1 MCPLAVAPTAQ
12 PRRCDRPSVSTIPGH
27 VPSPI
32 PAFTDPVQASR
43 PNTKTMKLTI
53 ALLTVIPGLLLAEEL
68 TTLQQHKALPC
79 ALPTYEFVATEGKEN
94 AELAESLRKPAKA
107 HMDLLVAHAH
117 TWVTPLMLAVAGAR
131 IGRGVVKKLIWMVT
145 GPLLFLGG
153 GLALDFRNEADL
165 RRQLAIR
172 HEWPPLHPEALSG
185 AAYEI
190 PVPPSLANSPAP
202 RFSIQQPNTPPVQRP
217 VQSVPDI
224 TKLRQTANEGIAQA
238 QCDLGVCYEQG
249 AGVPKDKVEAVKWF
263 RKAADQRNAAAQCA
277 LGVCYDEGSGVL
289 KDNVMAYLWFNLASA
304 SGSKDSAEHRDE
316 ISKRMTLQEIAEG
329 QRLSREWKP
338 KNADFDQ

>member
-1 MCPLAVAPTAQ
+1 
-12 PRRCDRPSVSTIPGH
+12 
-27 VPSPI
+27 
-32 PAFTDPVQASR
+32 
-43 PNTKTMKLTI
+43 MKLTI

-249 AGVPKDKVEAVKWF
+249 AGVPQDKVEAVKWYRKAADQEFSEAQCDLGFCYGQGSGVPKDMVEAVKWF
-263 RKAADQRNAAAQCA
+263 RKAADQRNAAAQCV